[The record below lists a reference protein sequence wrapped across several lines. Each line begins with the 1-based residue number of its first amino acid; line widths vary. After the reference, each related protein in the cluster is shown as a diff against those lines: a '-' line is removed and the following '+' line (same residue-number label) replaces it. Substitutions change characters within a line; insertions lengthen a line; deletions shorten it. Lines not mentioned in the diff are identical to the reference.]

1 MFLALAAESTKH
13 SCFPQESEQL
23 DEDSSSGST
32 SGSSSSS
39 GSSGSDGGSP
49 GPVTRPR
56 GPPSNRAIQAGTTPA
71 ALRTRGHVERKG
83 AAKGGGSTMGF
94 TGQQMPP
101 RRAPAEREEGPANA
115 PRTRDKRPPPPVPAQ
130 LLIECSSSNSNEG
143 TFGQN

>member
-1 MFLALAAESTKH
+1 MFLALAAKSTKH

-56 GPPSNRAIQAGTTPA
+56 GPPSKPRDTGRNSTRRPA
-71 ALRTRGHVERKG
+71 KPGGMWNV
-83 AAKGGGSTMGF
+83 GGGQGGEAPQWDSQDSRRCPGKH
-94 TGQQMPP
+94 PP
-101 RRAPAEREEGPANA
+101 NGRKA
-115 PRTRDKRPPPPVPAQ
+115 PRTRQGPETNGPSPPVVTQ
-130 LLIECSSSNSNEG
+130 LLIE
-143 TFGQN
+143 